1 MCLLDISK
9 FRKNIE
15 ISVLAFH
22 LNEYKVRD
30 GGLSPSWG
38 LAQGNFIC
46 ACQPWNLPEIL
57 RSKSTSVT
65 VTVGLDNGGF
75 WWWQWG
81 FFGCS
86 LVGFVFCFFFHVME
100 LHGFIFDRITLQW
113 CLQKRQYKVST
124 QEQQTVH
131 PEKMGFVSENSI
143 QSSSDRQLGASGWLK
158 PGLLLRSCVQQ
169 QRRGIEMGIRRE
181 L

>member
-9 FRKNIE
+9 FRKKIG
-15 ISVLAFH
+15 IFMLAFH

-65 VTVGLDNGGF
+65 VTVGLDNVFFF
-75 WWWQWG
+75 WWWQCG
-81 FFGCS
+81 FFRLFVSWVCV
-86 LVGFVFCFFFHVME
+86 LVFFHVME

-131 PEKMGFVSENSI
+131 PEKNGICVRKLHPI
-143 QSSSDRQLGASGWLK
+143 QQ
-158 PGLLLRSCVQQ
+158 
-169 QRRGIEMGIRRE
+169 
-181 L
+181 